1 MKPHQVAAHR
11 RVFDDRRL
19 ECRHGRAFDQFADIL
34 EFVLL
39 FYVPIYLY
47 RAMRRVYGQGR
58 LWTFTKFAVLNIA
71 YIICIVL
78 TGLGLLFYTAL
89 TL

>member
-1 MKPHQVAAHR
+1 MLLVAL
-11 RVFDDRRL
+11 V
-19 ECRHGRAFDQFADIL
+19 
-34 EFVLL
+34 

-58 LWTFTKFAVLNIA
+58 IWTATKFSVLGIA
-71 YIICIVL
+71 YLVCLAL
-78 TGLGLLFYTAL
+78 TGVGLLFYTAL